1 MTPEEE
7 HAYITGQQS
16 IWLRLLDEALAHLDT
31 PQPLAR
37 LRAERA
43 ATIALL
49 RRLCRDYGDN
59 DWPDA
64 LYLPDVLDNHI
75 RWDAMKNDAEGAADG
90 A

>member
-1 MTPEEE
+1 MAPDEEQ
-7 HAYITGQQS
+7 AYLMGQQS
-16 IWLRLLDEALAHLDT
+16 VWLRLLEEALLRIDT

-59 DWPDA
+59 TWPDD
-64 LYLPDVLDNHI
+64 LYLPDILDNHI